1 MKQPLYKIIY
11 GDLQQMI
18 ESGKLAPDSK
28 VPTEME
34 LSEKYQV
41 SRITSKRALTE
52 LENEGYIYREQGRG
66 SFVKSREAATEKT
79 GKILFVLPF
88 ANDLSLGNFTE
99 GIYPVIQEQ
108 SFELLMT
115 PSDYLEQRSAQ
126 MIMQE
131 FDGLIYYA
139 ITTDAQLDL
148 LFELAALD
156 FPVVTLDKKLYDF
169 SFPAVL
175 SDNFQGGQLATRQLI
190 SNGHQKI
197 GYIFG
202 EAHHPQSVRQ
212 RYLGYVDGLKKD
224 DLTFRTKLDDPD
236 ATIETAIAYIRTHQL
251 TAAVCENDLVAIAL
265 MRQLKQAGFQLPQ
278 DFSVIGFDDIQAAS
292 LVDPPLTTI
301 AQDFAEL
308 GRLAGEKIIALI
320 QQTPT
325 PDEKVPVT
333 LVLRQSTI
341 NK

>member
-11 GDLQQMI
+11 GDLQQLI
-18 ESGKLAPDSK
+18 ESGKLAPESQ

-66 SFVKSREAATEKT
+66 SFVKNRNAEHSLT

-99 GIYPVIQEQ
+99 GIYPVIQKH
-108 SFELLMT
+108 SYELLMT
-115 PSDYLEQRSAQ
+115 PSDYLEQQSAQ

-139 ITTDAQLDL
+139 TTTEAQLDL
-148 LFELAALD
+148 LYELAALD

-175 SDNFQGGQLATRQLI
+175 SDNFQGGQLAITHLI
-190 SNGHQKI
+190 DSGHQRI

-212 RYLGYVDGLKKD
+212 RYLGYVDGLKKSE
-224 DLTFRTKLDDPD
+224 LSFRTKLDDPQ
-236 ATIETAIAYIRTHQL
+236 ATLDTAVAYIQKNEL
-251 TAAVCENDLVAIAL
+251 TAAICENDLVAIEL
-265 MRQLKQAGFQLPQ
+265 MRQLKQAGYQLPK

-292 LVDPPLTTI
+292 LIDPPLTTI
-301 AQDFAEL
+301 AQNFAAL
-308 GRLAGEKIIALI
+308 GGLAGEKIISLI
-320 QQTPT
+320 QHTAT
-325 PDEKVPVT
+325 PDEKVPVK
-333 LVLRQSTI
+333 LVLRQSTT
-341 NK
+341 N

>member
-11 GDLQQMI
+11 EDLRQMI
-18 ESGKLAPDSK
+18 ESGKLAPESK
-28 VPTEME
+28 IPTEME

-66 SFVKSREAATEKT
+66 SFVKSRRVEDTQT

-99 GIYPVIQEQ
+99 GIYPVIQEH
-108 SFELLMT
+108 SYELLMT
-115 PSDYLEQRSAQ
+115 PSDYLEQQSAQ

-139 ITTDAQLDL
+139 VTTDAQLDL
-148 LFELAALD
+148 LFELSALD

-169 SFPAVL
+169 TFPAVL
-175 SDNFQGGQLATRQLI
+175 SDNFQGGQLATSHLI

-202 EAHHPQSVRQ
+202 ETHHPQSVRQ
-212 RYLGYVDGLKKD
+212 RYLGYVDCLKKS
-224 DLTFRTKLDDPD
+224 DLTFRTKLDDPE
-236 ATIETAIAYIRTHQL
+236 ATLKTAIAYIQSNQL
-251 TAAVCENDLVAIAL
+251 TAAICENDLVAIEL
-265 MRQLKQAGFQLPQ
+265 MRQLRHDGYQIPT
-278 DFSVIGFDDIQAAS
+278 DFSVIGFDDVQAAS

-301 AQDFAEL
+301 AQNFAEL
-308 GRLAGEKIIALI
+308 GKLAGEKIISLI
-320 QQTPT
+320 QHTAT

-333 LVLRQSTI
+333 LVLRQSTT
-341 NK
+341 NE